1 MIKGD
6 FGSAARYRFL
16 LIHFESVGETKI
28 FSTILPRIENSK
40 VEGNFSSR
48 CQPENRSIKQRSVTC
63 DLCGILSTLAK
74 DISRVPAE
82 LLVPTRSSDMS
93 SRTTAREYRPDTA
106 PMLRYLRSILPSLS
120 LSLFRSFYIFI
131 YLYVFVCLSYLS
143 SSILLNPFNF

>member
-16 LIHFESVGETKI
+16 LIHFESVGERKV
-28 FSTILPRIENSK
+28 FSTILPTIENSK

-93 SRTTAREYRPDTA
+93 SRTMAREYRPDTA

-120 LSLFRSFYIFI
+120 LSLSFALFT
-131 YLYVFVCLSYLS
+131 YLS
-143 SSILLNPFNF
+143 ISMYLSAYHTYPLRFR